1 MRKLVYI
8 LIHPDGTLEPGVFR
22 KKIAQRKQTELAKAG
37 VRTSLKAMRS

>member
-1 MRKLVYI
+1 MVYI
-8 LIHPDGTLEPGVFR
+8 LIHQDGSVEPGIFK